1 MGHLKTS
8 FLESKSTI
16 YSSKSIFSCVSKYIS
31 ILCCWELFVEFTLVT
46 GVCYYTRLWS
56 KSTRVLLY
64 VTMKIK
70 YRKSIICGLNSWI
83 TFENHKYYFFGGWV
97 ISRLWWTMN
106 SNNRLVTTSLCS
118 LQWKPWLEL
127 ASNFLLE

>member
-1 MGHLKTS
+1 MAHLKTS
-8 FLESKSTI
+8 FLESESTI
-16 YSSKSIFSCVSKYIS
+16 YSLNSIFLCVCKYLS

-46 GVCYYTRLWS
+46 GLCYYIM
-56 KSTRVLLY
+56 KQMNACFIVCEI
-64 VTMKIK
+64 KIK
-70 YRKSIICGLNSWI
+70 YRKSIIRGLNSWI
-83 TFENHKYYFFGGWV
+83 TFENHKYYFFGGWG